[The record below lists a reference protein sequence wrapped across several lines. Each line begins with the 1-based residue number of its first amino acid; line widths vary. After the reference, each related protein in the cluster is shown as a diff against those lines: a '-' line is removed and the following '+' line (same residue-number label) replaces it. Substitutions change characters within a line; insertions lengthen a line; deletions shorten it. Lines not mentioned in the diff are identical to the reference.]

1 MISDYISPR
10 FGMGTTHLSDLT
22 SGRTLDNVLDGCVVR
37 IMRVA
42 DEEHGSGAANLP
54 AVQMRAIMQH
64 QVGYAGLSLTA
75 QRRIVLP
82 EHLRMKRAARAND
95 EHSRSTRQPSNE
107 ERTKG
112 PASQVLESAGKRRTR
127 E

>member
-22 SGRTLDNVLDGCVVR
+22 SGRTLDNVLDGCVAR

-75 QRRIVLP
+75 RTQDNICAKPYMNLTRI
-82 EHLRMKRAARAND
+82 
-95 EHSRSTRQPSNE
+95 
-107 ERTKG
+107 
-112 PASQVLESAGKRRTR
+112 SAGSCSPNTSG
-127 E
+127 